1 MKSTSSTCLKL
12 RTGKVQKPSSTSTRR
27 TTKTTRAACAQAV
40 ITGNVRRSGRAT
52 RVNVRLGE
60 PKSVSGA
67 DLPTSGRQTAARRTA
82 ARHTAAWYALDDD
95 IKELML
101 DRGAGIN
108 MLLMDN
114 KAAREYIGVLN
125 AARDLLFLSTGLT
138 NDDDAAHN
146 FLIDDDEEM
155 DAFDDDDESS
165 SEDLEV
171 AHLFVG
177 MVS

>member
-40 ITGNVRRSGRAT
+40 FTGNVRRSGRAT

-67 DLPTSGRQTAARRTA
+67 DLPTSGRQTV
-82 ARHTAAWYALDDD
+82 ARHTAAWYTLDDD